1 MRGSGSTRRSPQG
14 TSGEGTGVTW
24 ERRRARLVLPVLLV
38 VAVLAT
44 VVLGFVSPIRQ
55 LLAQE
60 RRISETRQQAER
72 LDAKNARLNERIDQ
86 LQRDSVVKQ
95 IAREELG
102 LVMPGEEAYVLVPRP
117 AAAAPDAAPPTT
129 KAATALPVAPTTI
142 SPPPTQP
149 SGTSGSGAPTTTPEP
164 GMSKFSDLDPGSG

>member
-1 MRGSGSTRRSPQG
+1 MSRSASARRSPQG

-24 ERRRARLVLPVLLV
+24 ERRRARLVLPALLV
-38 VAVLAT
+38 VAVLST

-72 LDAKNARLNERIDQ
+72 LDAKNVRLNERIDQ

-129 KAATALPVAPTTI
+129 KAAALPVAPTTI
-142 SPPPTQP
+142 SPPSTQP
-149 SGTSGSGAPTTTPEP
+149 SGTSGSGAPVTTPEP
-164 GMSKFSDLDPGSG
+164 GMSKFTDLDPGSG